1 VSQRLRVAIDA
12 RLRVGASG
20 GVETVAI
27 GIAQGFAELEPDDL
41 DLTFVGYEDADDWL
55 GPHLGAASLV
65 RVPSK
70 SLTRGGLRRATD
82 AMATL
87 SAGLLGGPRHVPPG
101 VALRRDH
108 EMNRLEADVIHY
120 PYQAAC
126 LPDRPFLYQP
136 HDLLHVHHPE
146 LLPSDQVRRREMQY
160 AAMCERAALVVVGT
174 RWVRDDVCAHFH
186 LPRERVSVITMA
198 PPQRVAGDAELPAA
212 LPPRY
217 LLYPAANW
225 PHKNHAKL
233 IAALAVCWHGGVDV
247 ELVLTGPRLAAFPD
261 PIGIAE
267 SLGVE
272 EHVHD
277 LGFLDEATLAR
288 VYEHARGV
296 VVPTQF
302 ESASF
307 PIWEAFQAGVPVAC
321 SDVTALPEQ
330 VGKAAILFDP
340 DDVPAISAAMS
351 VLWTDESVRTSLVNS
366 GRERVGDF
374 TWVRTAAGLAAAYR
388 SVASG
393 AAPDDGA
400 MVAAEVL

>member
-1 VSQRLRVAIDA
+1 MSERLRVAIDA

-20 GVETVAI
+20 GVETVVI
-27 GIAQGFAELEPDDL
+27 GIAQGFAELAPDDL
-41 DLTFVGYEDADDWL
+41 DLTFLGYEDADKWL
-55 GPHLGAASLV
+55 APHLGSSRLV
-65 RVPSK
+65 RVPSR

-87 SAGLLGGPRHVPPG
+87 SSGLLGGPRHVPSS
-101 VALRRDH
+101 VALRRDY
-108 EMNRLEADVIHY
+108 EMNRLDVDLVHY
-120 PYQAAC
+120 PYQASC

-146 LLPSDQVRRREMQY
+146 LLRQDQVRRREMHY

-174 RWVRDDVCAHFH
+174 RWVRDDVRDYFK
-186 LPRERVSVITMA
+186 LPPERLRVIPLA
-198 PPQRVAGDAELPAA
+198 PPRRTAGSAELPGG
-212 LPPRY
+212 LPPHY

-233 IAALAVCWHGGVDV
+233 IAALAVCWHGGVEV

-261 PIGIAE
+261 PVGIAE
-267 SLGVE
+267 SLDVSD
-272 EHVHD
+272 HVHD
-277 LGFLDEATLAR
+277 LGYLDEATLAR

-307 PIWEAFQAGVPVAC
+307 PIWEAFETGIPVAC
-321 SDVTALPEQ
+321 SSVTALPEQ
-330 VGKAAILFDP
+330 VGKGAVLFDP
-340 DDVPAISAAMS
+340 EDVPAMSAAMS
-351 VLWTDESVRTSLVNS
+351 LLWTDDSVRTALVAA

-374 TWVRTAAGLAAAYR
+374 TWLRTAQRLADAYR
-388 SVASG
+388 AVGTGGVPGRDAELT
-393 AAPDDGA
+393 
-400 MVAAEVL
+400 AEVF